1 MQLDYAIA
9 SAVLML
15 EHGFSKVQILV
26 SGIAPPSRH
35 DVWDPGNAT
44 RSAEAASRGTSFFP
58 SKHFIFNFAL
68 RTKTGVLLQAL
79 PSYVG
84 NLRQSVNLWLTET
97 AGSKF

>member
-15 EHGFSKVQILV
+15 EHGFFKVQILV

-44 RSAEAASRGTSFFP
+44 RSEEAASRGTSFF
-58 SKHFIFNFAL
+58 
-68 RTKTGVLLQAL
+68 
-79 PSYVG
+79 
-84 NLRQSVNLWLTET
+84 RQSILFSTLHYAPKQESFYKRFPPTLEIRVNQ
-97 AGSKF
+97 